1 MPGRGLQPAGGQ
13 TTSSSTAIRQASTSR
28 AAADAVS
35 ASASGSRRANASTRA
50 RQVVCQCRPRAGA
63 PCQLSRLVGAG
74 HSRLTPAAPKPVS
87 AEDQPTSAAYRRAAG
102 AVACRYGCGNGVK
115 RLRLRAA
122 GARLLA
128 LLPDQHR
135 APLTACKKRQV
146 ALRAGMEHQGRCH
159 ACAHRCTQ
167 RRADTYRQSGVEL

>member
-13 TTSSSTAIRQASTSR
+13 TTSSSTAITQASTSR

-35 ASASGSRRANASTRA
+35 ANASGSRRANASIRA
-50 RQVVCQCRPRAGA
+50 RQVVCQCRLRAGA
-63 PCQLSRLVGAG
+63 LCQLSRLAGAG

-122 GARLLA
+122 DARLLA

-135 APLTACKKRQV
+135 TSLTACKKRHV
-146 ALRAGMEHQGRCH
+146 ALTAGMEYQCRCH
-159 ACAHRCTQ
+159 ACAHRSAQ
-167 RRADTYRQSGVEL
+167 WGADTDRQSGVEP

>member
-63 PCQLSRLVGAG
+63 PCQLSRLAGAG
-74 HSRLTPAAPKPVS
+74 HSRLTPAAPNKHGRSTNECCLPSRRRCRRVS
-87 AEDQPTSAAYRRAAG
+87 VRLRERREAPAATGGRCAAIGAAARPTSRPLDCLQEASSCFEG
-102 AVACRYGCGNGVK
+102 RYGAPGQVPRVRPPLYAKACGHLSPV
-115 RLRLRAA
+115 
-122 GARLLA
+122 
-128 LLPDQHR
+128 
-135 APLTACKKRQV
+135 
-146 ALRAGMEHQGRCH
+146 RC
-159 ACAHRCTQ
+159 
-167 RRADTYRQSGVEL
+167 